1 MMMHDDDDD
10 RRSGGKRG
18 GGGGG
23 RGEKRK
29 KKSRF
34 YSIAEAAVNHVP
46 AAWAG
51 PHVSA
56 SPTPQHVSAPRS
68 SRSQRRTSHSRDLNP
83 LADAKGEPQIRADL
97 SIHPSTNQPID
108 RFARV

>member
-56 SPTPQHVSAPRS
+56 SPTPPACFSA
-68 SRSQRRTSHSRDLNP
+68 QIIE
-83 LADAKGEPQIRADL
+83 EPT
-97 SIHPSTNQPID
+97 PY
-108 RFARV
+108 